1 MTAFQP
7 QGETARW
14 RILYAMLRGCASGD
28 ILTYPDMGAALNLHP
43 DDDRHAI
50 QMAMR
55 RAAKEFERE
64 DKHAVDAVP
73 NEGYRVV
80 HDTERLG
87 LARRY
92 QRKAAGALETGH
104 SKVTNVDF
112 NGMDPNVRRGLEIVA
127 QAFALQ
133 MDFNRRFDVKHQR
146 LEEAVQSVQEQNRRT
161 DEEVSELRARLERLE
176 RGE

>member
-7 QGETARW
+7 VGSTARW
-14 RILYAMLRGCASGD
+14 RILYAMLRGCQSGVL
-28 ILTYPDMGAALNLHP
+28 ITYQDMGAALNLDP
-43 DDDRHAI
+43 TADRHAI

-55 RAAKEFERE
+55 RVAKEFERE

-104 SKVTNVDF
+104 SKVVNVDF

-146 LEEAVQSVQEQNRRT
+146 LEAAVQSVQEQNRRT
-161 DEEVSELRARLERLE
+161 DEEVAALRARLERLE
-176 RGE
+176 KGE